1 MKKLAGL
8 LCALALL
15 CSFCL
20 PAFADNNDNTVKIT
34 TTVPS
39 THTLTVTKADGA
51 AVICNGQPG
60 TTFTVERLSQPQLLV
75 RPDSGRALSRVTL
88 NGADITALVQGGYYT
103 LPAVYED
110 LTLQVETTAAT
121 PIFGKKYIV
130 QGAVT
135 RSGAAAPGITL
146 ELRSSLKT
154 CVTGSDGTFR
164 FDEVETGRHSLTALE
179 NGKVVGYM
187 VFYLTEGTTT
197 HLSVSNG
204 AQVVYVDKTGI
215 GVELALQLQ
224 DDETLTPQQAGTV
237 FAPATPQPTAPAET
251 PAPAQ
256 PEATPASTPAPAQSA
271 TTPASTPAP
280 AQSATTPAKTPAPAQ
295 SAAPTETPQPTTPTG
310 TPAPAAPEETPTETP
325 QPTAPAVT
333 PAQQTA
339 RVTPL
344 VWLIPLVLFII
355 VLLVLLRRKKDKK

>member
-1 MKKLAGL
+1 MSVKKLTGL

-20 PAFADNNDNTVKIT
+20 PVFADTNDNTVKIT

-39 THTLTVTKADGA
+39 THTLTVTQADGA

-60 TTFTVERLSQPQLLV
+60 TTFTVERLSQPRLLV
-75 RPDSGRALSRVTL
+75 RPDSGRVLSRVTL
-88 NGADITALVQGGYYT
+88 NGADITALVQDGYYT

-110 LTLQVETTAAT
+110 LTLQVETNAAT
-121 PIFGKKYIV
+121 PISGKKYIV

-146 ELRSSLKT
+146 ELRSALKT

-224 DDETLTPQQAGTV
+224 DDATLTPQQAATV
-237 FAPATPQPTAPAET
+237 SAPATPQPAPTA
-251 PAPAQ
+251 APQA
-256 PEATPASTPAPAQSA
+256 AAPASTPAPAQSA
-271 TTPASTPAP
+271 A
-280 AQSATTPAKTPAPAQ
+280 TPAKTHAPAKPEA
-295 SAAPTETPQPTTPTG
+295 SPTAAPQPTTPTEP
-310 TPAPAAPEETPTETP
+310 PAPAAPEASPTETP

-333 PAQQTA
+333 PAPQTA

-344 VWLIPLVLFII
+344 VWLIPLVLFIL
-355 VLLVLLRRKKDKK
+355 VLLVLLRRKKDKE